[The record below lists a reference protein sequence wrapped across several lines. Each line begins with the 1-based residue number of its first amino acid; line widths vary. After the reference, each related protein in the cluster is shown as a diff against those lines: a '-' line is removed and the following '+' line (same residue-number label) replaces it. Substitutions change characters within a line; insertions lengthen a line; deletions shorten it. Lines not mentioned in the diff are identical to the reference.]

1 MHVVSVKVL
10 FLRLRSTGL
19 KNAISSG
26 LRSGLLGRNRN
37 HAAYCE
43 DRLGPRAHVAG
54 RAADEEPRLINGLV
68 AVIFWFEERIDF
80 AAAPLSAKCCARAAK
95 MTQPSEL

>member
-1 MHVVSVKVL
+1 M
-10 FLRLRSTGL
+10 LRSAGL
-19 KNAISSG
+19 KNAISGG

-37 HAAYCE
+37 HATYCE

-54 RAADEEPRLINGLV
+54 RAADEEPRYITAAV

-80 AAAPLSAKCCARAAK
+80 AAAPLSAKYWTCKAQ
-95 MTQPSEL
+95 MTQQPSKLQ